1 MKVLVVDDSVLM
13 RHVLVKILTDAGVTS
28 VIQAGEGKE
37 ALQQVAQES
46 PDLIFMDW
54 IMPTMSGIE
63 AVREIRA
70 SGNKVPIIMC
80 TTETEKNRVI
90 EAMKAGA
97 NNFVIKPFEPETIIA
112 KAKETLKQA
121 AS

>member
-1 MKVLVVDDSVLM
+1 MPDPLLDPLLS
-13 RHVLVKILTDAGVTS
+13 GVTD
-28 VIQAGEGKE
+28 VIQAEEGKD
-37 ALQQVAQES
+37 ALEKVAQEA

-54 IMPTMSGIE
+54 IMPNMSGIE
-63 AVREIRA
+63 AVKEIRA

-80 TTETEKNRVI
+80 TTETEKKRVI

-112 KAKETLKQA
+112 KAKETLAQA
-121 AS
+121 SS